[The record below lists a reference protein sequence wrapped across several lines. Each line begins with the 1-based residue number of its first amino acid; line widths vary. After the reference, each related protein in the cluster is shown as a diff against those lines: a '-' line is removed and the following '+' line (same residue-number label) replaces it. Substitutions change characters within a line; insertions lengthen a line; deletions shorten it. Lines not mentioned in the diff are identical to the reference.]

1 MTVEAV
7 ERQAQSAA
15 QHALVAPVGVDAK
28 AWAALVHTAS
38 PRASEPLIIVDTA
51 TDLEAIRPWLAA
63 GTGVEFAPR
72 GTLVIMELLA
82 LSKDHQQ
89 FIARRVT
96 EIDSSNELGCVVI
109 LHQPIAELVSL
120 KRIDES
126 LARRFAGSEII
137 LPRLNERSEDLRAM
151 ILDRVARCGLS
162 LRGEPHAIDD
172 AVLGELLNYDW
183 PGNESEL
190 DSTLQ
195 LLVQQSAGPLI
206 HLEDL
211 EAIGFLT
218 QADALNHAATEPA
231 RSLRPPQRRI
241 GRRAR

>member
-1 MTVEAV
+1 
-7 ERQAQSAA
+7 
-15 QHALVAPVGVDAK
+15 
-28 AWAALVHTAS
+28 
-38 PRASEPLIIVDTA
+38 
-51 TDLEAIRPWLAA
+51 
-63 GTGVEFAPR
+63 
-72 GTLVIMELLA
+72 LVIMEPLA

-89 FIARRVT
+89 FIARRVA
-96 EIDSSNELGCVVI
+96 EADSGAELGCVVI
-109 LHQPIAELVSL
+109 LHQSIAELVSL

-126 LARRFAGSEII
+126 LARRFVASEIVV
-137 LPRLNERSEDLRAM
+137 PRLSERSEDLRAM

-172 AVLGELLNYDW
+172 AVLGELLNYEW

-195 LLVQQSAGPLI
+195 LLVQHAEGPLI

-211 EAIGFLT
+211 EAVGFLT
-218 QADALNHAATEPA
+218 QVDPLTRNAAEPT

-241 GRRAR
+241 GKRAR